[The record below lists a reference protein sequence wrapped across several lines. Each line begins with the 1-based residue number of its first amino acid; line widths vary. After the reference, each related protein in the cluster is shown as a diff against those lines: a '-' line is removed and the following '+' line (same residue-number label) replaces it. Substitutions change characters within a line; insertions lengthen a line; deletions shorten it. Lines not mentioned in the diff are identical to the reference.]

1 MYHDTIDNQDCEG
14 MTQAKHHF
22 ETRSKLKCTPT
33 SKESFTQLRHC
44 ATTFGLFSGCITMS
58 LL

>member
-14 MTQAKHHF
+14 ITQATHHF
-22 ETRSKLKCTPT
+22 ETRRKINNVSPT

-44 ATTFGLFSGCITMS
+44 ITKM
-58 LL
+58 

>member
-14 MTQAKHHF
+14 ITQAMHHF

-33 SKESFTQLRHC
+33 SKESLTQLRHC
-44 ATTFGLFSGCITMS
+44 ITTCHHALLFK
-58 LL
+58 